1 MLTKFSKD
9 NKTSNKFK
17 IETPSSKRFAKNI
30 IDITDITN
38 FDFESG
44 LISKNDEVNQFI
56 NYLKYNNEL
65 GYEIIEEYY
74 LKYLYNDYSFLNEFE
89 LYELTPGDR
98 VDRLLSIIKNV
109 QKIKYKEK
117 DLPYILKLN
126 SMRDPKIHFF
136 IRRNKKNLKL
146 ILIDIYH
153 LGIFGTH
160 YINKKP
166 QKTSIEK
173 IYKRHKE
180 NKIDLADFKKESKE
194 LVLN

>member
-1 MLTKFSKD
+1 MLTKFSND

-30 IDITDITN
+30 IDVEDIEN

-44 LISKNDEVNQFI
+44 LISKNDEANQFI
-56 NYLKYNNEL
+56 NYLKYNNET
-65 GYEIIEEYY
+65 GYELIEEYY

-89 LYELTPGDR
+89 LHELTRGDR
-98 VDRLLSIIKNV
+98 VDRLLNIIKNV

-117 DLPYILKLN
+117 DLQYILKLN
-126 SMRDPKIHFF
+126 CVRDPKIHFF
-136 IRRNKKNLKL
+136 IRKNKKNLKL

-160 YINKKP
+160 YINGKP

-173 IYKRHKE
+173 IYKRYKD

-194 LVLN
+194 LVQN